1 MFVKP
6 APLGHRIDDY
16 GFPCPFL
23 DDVRNDGLD
32 RNSCGSTK
40 DARDDQGCELPHIN
54 AAARGLHEAAG
65 RAAHG
70 VGSTTV
76 RRIQVVIINV
86 RVPLHAFC
94 HLRERD
100 AFSRGRRRL
109 RSYRNGRVGVRR
121 RDNVPLRRGT
131 AAGHLGRSATRRRA
145 VTRPKLWGSP
155 RRRSK
160 AARAA
165 YGTGQPLD
173 TITSYPNY
181 QNQTGQPQSA
191 SWANTQGTV
200 LPIDETAHSLGKKAQ
215 NPFPDR

>member
-1 MFVKP
+1 M
-6 APLGHRIDDY
+6 
-16 GFPCPFL
+16 
-23 DDVRNDGLD
+23 
-32 RNSCGSTK
+32 
-40 DARDDQGCELPHIN
+40 N
-54 AAARGLHEAAG
+54 AAARRPHEAAG

-70 VGSTTV
+70 VGSGRI
-76 RRIQVVIINV
+76 RRIQVVIVDV
-86 RVPLHAFC
+86 RVPLHALRD
-94 HLRERD
+94 LRERD
-100 AFSRGRRRL
+100 AFLCEWWRL
-109 RSYRNGRVGVRR
+109 WSYRNGRLGVRR
-121 RDNVPLRRGT
+121 RDDVPLRRGT

-191 SWANTQGTV
+191 SWANTLGTV
-200 LPIDETAHSLGKKAQ
+200 LPHGQTSSFITRKGAKPVPRPVINLEQSFL
-215 NPFPDR
+215 R